1 MQNMKRI
8 EHIGIAVQ
16 DLAEAEKVFEDI
28 LGHPPFKRERVDSE
42 AVEVSFFET
51 GESKVELLATT
62 EPEGPIGQHIQKRG
76 PGLHHLAFHVD
87 DLHEEIARLETMG
100 YKIIGGPKSG
110 ADGKIIAFLHPSDT
124 VKVLVELCDDAP

>member
-1 MQNMKRI
+1 MKRI

-16 DLAEAEKVFEDI
+16 DLAGAEKIFEDI
-28 LGHPPFKRERVDSE
+28 LGYAPHKRERVDSE
-42 AVEVSFFET
+42 SVEVSFFQT

-62 EPEGPIGQHIQKRG
+62 EAQGPIGEHIQKRG

-87 DLHEEIARLETMG
+87 DLQEEISRLETLG
-100 YKIIGGPKSG
+100 YRIISGPKSG

-124 VKVLVELCDDAP
+124 VKVLVELCADAR